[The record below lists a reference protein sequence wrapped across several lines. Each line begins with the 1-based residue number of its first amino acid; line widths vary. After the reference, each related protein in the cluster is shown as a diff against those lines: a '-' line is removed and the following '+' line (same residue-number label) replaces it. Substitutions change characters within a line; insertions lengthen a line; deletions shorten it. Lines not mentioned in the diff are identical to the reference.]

1 MGLDTAPYDG
11 NIRKH
16 IIVRHGSVEAA
27 PGTRTPEE
35 EKTQML
41 KKLKGI
47 GLLLITNFLI
57 MITLGVVYV
66 VLANFVL
73 PAFGIDIRGSV
84 DGTILLYAG
93 ILGFGGAF
101 ISLAFSKQFAR
112 AMLDCYQ
119 LTEPRTRA
127 EEVVFQTVRELAQR
141 LHVRMPEVWVYDAPD
156 PNAFATGP
164 TKNNAMV
171 AVSTGLLE
179 NLKEEEIRSVLAHE
193 MGHVW
198 NGDMFTTTVLA
209 GLMNTFV
216 YFISMWVERFFRER
230 DQAVL
235 GIIAYYVLQI
245 VLGILAMIVINW
257 HSRRREFEA
266 DRFSGKAY
274 GPAPM
279 ISALQSIQ
287 RYVEAA
293 QMEYATHDALA
304 TMKISGNTGGLL
316 SLFASHPPIEER
328 IEALRR
334 MA

>member
-1 MGLDTAPYDG
+1 MF
-11 NIRKH
+11 
-16 IIVRHGSVEAA
+16 
-27 PGTRTPEE
+27 
-35 EKTQML
+35 

-47 GLLLITNFLI
+47 GLLLISNFLI
-57 MITLGVVYV
+57 MITLYVVFQ

-84 DGTILLYAG
+84 NEYMLLYAA

-119 LTEPRTRA
+119 VTEPRTRQ
-127 EEVVFQTVRELAQR
+127 EEVVFQTVRELSSR
-141 LHVRMPEVWVYDAPD
+141 LHVRMPEVWVYEAPD

-179 NLKEEEIRSVLAHE
+179 NLNEAEVRSVLAHE

-216 YFISMWVERFFRER
+216 YFAALWVRRLFAERG
-230 DQAVL
+230 QAML
-235 GIIAYYVLQI
+235 GFIVSLVLQI
-245 VLGILAMIVINW
+245 FLGILAMIVVNW
-257 HSRRREFEA
+257 FSRRREFEA

-279 ISALQSIQ
+279 ISALEGIQ
-287 RYVEAA
+287 RYVETA
-293 QMEYATHDALA
+293 QMEPATQDALA
-304 TMKISGNTGGLL
+304 TMKISGNTGGWLR
-316 SLFASHPPIEER
+316 LFATHPPIEER
-328 IEALRR
+328 ITALRR
-334 MA
+334 LG

>member
-1 MGLDTAPYDG
+1 MF
-11 NIRKH
+11 
-16 IIVRHGSVEAA
+16 
-27 PGTRTPEE
+27 
-35 EKTQML
+35 KT
-41 KKLKGI
+41 LKGI
-47 GLLLITNFLI
+47 GLLLISNILI
-57 MITLGVVYV
+57 MITLSVAYV
-66 VLANFVL
+66 VLANVIL

-84 DGTILLYAG
+84 NGNMLIYAAVF
-93 ILGFGGAF
+93 GFGGAF

-112 AMLDCYQ
+112 AMLDCQ
-119 LTEPRTRA
+119 QITEPQGRK

-141 LHVRMPEVWVYDAPD
+141 LHVAMPEVWVYDAPD

-179 NLKEEEIRSVLAHE
+179 NLNEEEVRSVLAHE

-216 YFISMWVERFFRER
+216 YFIAMWVRRLFEER
-230 DQAVL
+230 DQAML
-235 GIIAYYVLQI
+235 GFVVSLVLQI
-245 VLGILAMIVINW
+245 VLSILAMLVINW

-266 DRFSGKAY
+266 DRFAGKAY

-279 ISALQSIQ
+279 ISALEGIQ

-293 QMEYATHDALA
+293 QLEYASQDALA
-304 TMKISGNTGGLL
+304 TMKISGGTGGIMN
-316 SLFASHPPIEER
+316 LFATHPPIEER
-328 IEALRR
+328 IAALRR
-334 MA
+334 LA